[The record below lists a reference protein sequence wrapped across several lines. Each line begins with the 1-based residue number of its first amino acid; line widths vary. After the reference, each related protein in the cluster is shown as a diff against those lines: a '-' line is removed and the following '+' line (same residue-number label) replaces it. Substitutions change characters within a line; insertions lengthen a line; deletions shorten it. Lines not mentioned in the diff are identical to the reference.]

1 LSSSFL
7 ARARPRARERVNRV
21 RDTRVES
28 ATRVARVESALR
40 VAGRSNI
47 EPTRSRVDAREANVP
62 GAPARAEKRAMIVG
76 IVGIVGIV
84 DDA

>member
-1 LSSSFL
+1 VT
-7 ARARPRARERVNRV
+7 RVA
-21 RDTRVES
+21 RVES

-62 GAPARAEKRAMIVG
+62 GAPARDEKRAMIVG